1 MRRRCSRGRDSDSD
15 SARGQHVP
23 ARRAGTAPAPRDE
36 PGCAFLPGDAAI
48 VAASRGVTLW
58 ELRPSSVHAPPER
71 KKGGDDTV
79 AKPQEGTRQLQ
90 ERGASLDP
98 SRSPPGTVRHKLE
111 IT

>member
-1 MRRRCSRGRDSDSD
+1 MPVGSMSGPGGQGQLLLRGTSRGVRFSPGMPQLS
-15 SARGQHVP
+15 QH
-23 ARRAGTAPAPRDE
+23 
-36 PGCAFLPGDAAI
+36 PGGGE
-48 VAASRGVTLW
+48 GVTLW

-98 SRSPPGTVRHKLE
+98 SRSPPSTVRHKLE